1 MFKPTVEWYFELK
14 FCERKRFQEV
24 LKRLDSSWWTCQ
36 PVKKMSLDYKYQT
49 EKEKRISADFFN
61 I

>member
-1 MFKPTVEWYFELK
+1 MFKPTVEWYCELK
-14 FCERKRFQEV
+14 FYERKRFQEAF
-24 LKRLDSSWWTCQ
+24 KRLDFFWWTCQ
-36 PVKKMSLDYKYQT
+36 AVKKTSPDYKYQT